1 MKQIYQLLLRVASL
15 CGIFV
20 LVTANTPV
28 LVPEVSQDRI
38 SIRGDFNGAQL
49 LLFGA
54 ITYPPGTRNADQAD
68 IVVVLKGPVES
79 IVVREKQQIAGIWIN
94 AASSEF
100 RSAPGYYAVAS
111 SKPINEIV
119 DDKTA
124 DIYELGLDHLQLSPA
139 GAIDSRELD
148 RFVGGLVDLN
158 SRGELFKN
166 LPNSVKIT
174 NNVLYQARINLPA
187 SVPVGDYTA
196 ETFLILD
203 GRVAAAEVKE
213 VTIEKIGMGRFITN
227 LSQQYGFLYGLIA
240 VFISVVLGWSAGYLF
255 RKM

>member
-1 MKQIYQLLLRVASL
+1 M
-15 CGIFV
+15 
-20 LVTANTPV
+20 
-28 LVPEVSQDRI
+28 
-38 SIRGDFNGAQL
+38 
-49 LLFGA
+49 
-54 ITYPPGTRNADQAD
+54 
-68 IVVVLKGPVES
+68 
-79 IVVREKQQIAGIWIN
+79 
-94 AASSEF
+94 
-100 RSAPGYYAVAS
+100 
-111 SKPINEIV
+111 
-119 DDKTA
+119 
-124 DIYELGLDHLQLSPA
+124 
-139 GAIDSRELD
+139 
-148 RFVGGLVDLN
+148 VDLN